1 MWRSSGTCRNRAE
14 NQAANAADCWR
25 LQNPRYGMRSRLPMS
40 PGKHY
45 DVAGCTSEGSVNP
58 GQSKA
63 GVFQM
68 IVLCVVPTVHRVAGF
83 TRSGESGAYMI
94 ENRSLKILLMHETHA
109 VDNPTNCPVAAP
121 LWQPSHSTN
130 ACAPTSG
137 SGSNARG
144 SHPVKHSIL

>member
-1 MWRSSGTCRNRAE
+1 MIKGGVEPCGGRVAHAAIARKTKLQMRRIVGACKIRAMACVAGCRCPLE
-14 NQAANAADCWR
+14 NII
-25 LQNPRYGMRSRLPMS
+25 
-40 PGKHY
+40 

-94 ENRSLKILLMHETHA
+94 ENRSLKILLMA
-109 VDNPTNCPVAAP
+109 
-121 LWQPSHSTN
+121 
-130 ACAPTSG
+130 
-137 SGSNARG
+137 
-144 SHPVKHSIL
+144 